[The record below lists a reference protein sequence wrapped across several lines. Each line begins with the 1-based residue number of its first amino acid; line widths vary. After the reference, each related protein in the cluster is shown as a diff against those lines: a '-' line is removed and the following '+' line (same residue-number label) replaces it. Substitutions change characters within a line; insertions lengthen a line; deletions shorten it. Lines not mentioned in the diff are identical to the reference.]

1 MRILVVDDEINIVK
15 LIKTILEKE
24 GYEVVTA
31 LDGERALDIYYD
43 GHVDMIICDEMMPR
57 VNGNEMIREIR
68 SENKNIPIDMVT
80 AKGSIED
87 KALSFDLGVDD
98 YLVKPIDTQELIIRV
113 KAIFRRLKIV
123 TDKKIQVK
131 DVLID
136 STTNTVSNVVT
147 HESVSLT
154 KTEFDILYKLL
165 SYPEKSFTKYQ
176 LFNEFWGVNSDTDE
190 SIIKVFILKIRKKI
204 EPFPEIGIQTIMGI
218 GYRGIRNDK

>member
-68 SENKNIPIDMVT
+68 SENKNIPIIMVT

-147 HESVSLT
+147 GENVSLT

>member
-68 SENKNIPIDMVT
+68 SENKNIPIIMVT

-147 HESVSLT
+147 GESVSLT

>member
-68 SENKNIPIDMVT
+68 SENKNIPIIMVT

-123 TDKKIQVK
+123 TEKKIQVK

-147 HESVSLT
+147 GESVSLT

>member
-68 SENKNIPIDMVT
+68 SENKNIPIIMVT

-204 EPFPEIGIQTIMGI
+204 EPFSEIGIQTIMGI

>member
-1 MRILVVDDEINIVK
+1 MRILVVDDEVNIVK

-24 GYEVVTA
+24 GYDVVTA

-68 SENKNIPIDMVT
+68 SEDKNIPIIMVT

-87 KALSFDLGVDD
+87 KALSFELGVDD

-113 KAIFRRLKIV
+113 KAVFRRLKIV

-136 STTNTVSNVVT
+136 STTNTVSNT
-147 HESVSLT
+147 KTGESVSLT

-176 LFNEFWGVNSDTDE
+176 LFNEFWGVNSYTDE

>member
-15 LIKTILEKE
+15 LIKAILEKE
-24 GYEVVTA
+24 GYDVVTA

-68 SENKNIPIDMVT
+68 SENKNIPIIMVT

-87 KALSFDLGVDD
+87 KALSFELGVDD

-136 STTNTVSNVVT
+136 STTNTVSNSVT
-147 HESVSLT
+147 GESVSLT

>member
-57 VNGNEMIREIR
+57 VSGNEMIREIR
-68 SENKNIPIDMVT
+68 SENKNIPIIMVT

-87 KALSFDLGVDD
+87 KSLSFELGVDD
-98 YLVKPIDTQELIIRV
+98 YLVKPIDTKELIIRV

-136 STTNTVSNVVT
+136 STTNTVSNT
-147 HESVSLT
+147 KTGETVSLT

>member
-1 MRILVVDDEINIVK
+1 MRILVVDDEVNIVK

-68 SENKNIPIDMVT
+68 SEDKNIPIIMVT

-87 KALSFDLGVDD
+87 KALSFELGVDD

-113 KAIFRRLKIV
+113 KAVFRRLKIV

-136 STTNTVSNVVT
+136 STTNTVSNT
-147 HESVSLT
+147 KTGESVSLT

-176 LFNEFWGVNSDTDE
+176 LFNEFWGVNSYTDE

>member
-68 SENKNIPIDMVT
+68 SENKNIPIIMVT

-87 KALSFDLGVDD
+87 KTLSFDLGVDD

>member
-57 VNGNEMIREIR
+57 VSGNEMIREIR
-68 SENKNIPIDMVT
+68 SENKNIPIIMVT

-87 KALSFDLGVDD
+87 KSLSFELGVDD
-98 YLVKPIDTQELIIRV
+98 YLVKPIDTKELIIRV

-136 STTNTVSNVVT
+136 STTNTVSNT
-147 HESVSLT
+147 KTGESVSLT

>member
-68 SENKNIPIDMVT
+68 SENKNIPIIMVT

-154 KTEFDILYKLL
+154 KTEFDILYQLL
-165 SYPEKSFTKYQ
+165 SYPEKSVTKYQ

>member
-15 LIKTILEKE
+15 LIKAILEKE

-68 SENKNIPIDMVT
+68 SENKNIPIIMVT

>member
-68 SENKNIPIDMVT
+68 SENKNIPIIMVT

>member
-68 SENKNIPIDMVT
+68 SENKNIPIIMVT

-87 KALSFDLGVDD
+87 KSLSFDLGVDD